1 MSASSKSN
9 VLSLREREEHIRK
22 ILQQKIDYDKNE
34 IVTTE
39 DVRRRWAEYLEK
51 SCPKC
56 PWLAKVKN
64 IVVDVVEVDW
74 CNFQAIVEVLD
85 EEQEGTQCPLVELT
99 PISVDEDKDSLD
111 KIKQSSEA
119 LHHFRFFMNNL
130 W

>member
-1 MSASSKSN
+1 M
-9 VLSLREREEHIRK
+9 
-22 ILQQKIDYDKNE
+22 
-34 IVTTE
+34 
-39 DVRRRWAEYLEK
+39 RRRWAEYLEK

-85 EEQEGTQCPLVELT
+85 EEQEGIQCPLVELT

-111 KIKQSSEA
+111 KIKQSIEA